1 MATEAEI
8 IASNVLASAIEYKR
22 LYDTTKKN
30 EYKVK
35 EQRLRRIAENIKLI
49 VSSTSTGAVTSFNGR
64 TGAVVLLASDVTGA
78 LGYTPLSAEADTL
91 NSVTTR
97 GNTTANAI
105 DIGGALSDYYRLD
118 TAATPT
124 PVQGMM
130 FWDSDRSTVDVQLD
144 SDVSAKLG
152 QDNFWYVKNQSGA
165 TIPKGKAVMSVGT
178 LGSSGRILIDEMVAD
193 GSVSAKYLLGITAE
207 DIANGADGF
216 VINIGKLKQVNT
228 LAFTAGSVLYC
239 DATTPGNLTATAPSS
254 PNLALPIAFVVHSAA
269 NGILAIRINTLDE
282 NSLGGGG
289 GGSVAGANTQI
300 QFNDGGVFGADA
312 DFTWNKT
319 TNVLTVAGSA
329 AFMDVSQTASF
340 SVGYK
345 IGSKWVTRYHSTLN
359 NFIFGSDSATYPSIT
374 TAFNNFFAGNN
385 SIGNSMTSANY
396 NIAIGFDN
404 TNNEPLRNLTTGNA
418 NVALGRGALRGTT
431 SGFASIGIGEFAL
444 YSMTTTGDNI
454 GIGYYAFRTYTRTGG
469 IAIGTYAFENFA
481 GNGSEDDYSIAIGYT
496 AGRNVS
502 NGNHVLI
509 GYLAARDMSAATA
522 AGATVVGYV
531 AGYGL
536 RTSIDDTALGHRAM
550 GWFNSLQT
558 TSGNVAVGAYAMQL
572 APWSRYMVAVGYQAG
587 YQNGV
592 ATASGQNDGSVYV
605 GYQAGYSNLGNY
617 NVFLGYQAGFSETTA
632 SNTFILANGSA
643 ATTQILRGSFTDKW
657 IRVQDTLRF
666 TARTSNPSVS
676 EAGHIYYNST
686 AGKHK
691 WYDGSNTLVLSADLI
706 KPVSIWSPTAT
717 DKVTLYKTDKAI
729 TIRKLFDVVVGS
741 GSPSVTWQIK
751 YATARDSA
759 TPTNLFSLARTTT
772 STSGAN
778 TTTFA
783 SPSIPAGSYIW
794 LELSA
799 VSGTVDEFNISF
811 LVTED

>member
-49 VSSTSTGAVTSFNGR
+49 VASTSTSAVSSFNGR
-64 TGAVVLLASDVTGA
+64 TGAITLLSSDVTGA
-78 LGYTPLSAEADTL
+78 LGYTPLSAEVDTL

-97 GNTTANAI
+97 GNVTTNTI

-130 FWDSDRSTVDVQLD
+130 FWDTDRSTVDVQLD
-144 SDVSAKLG
+144 TDVSAKLG

-165 TIPKGKAVMSVGT
+165 TISKGKVVMAVGT
-178 LGSSGRILIDEMVAD
+178 LGSSGRILIDLMVAD
-193 GSVSAKYLLGITAE
+193 GSVSAKYLLGIAAE
-207 DIANGADGF
+207 DIADGADGF

-239 DATTPGNLTATAPSS
+239 DATTPGDLTATAPSS
-254 PNLALPIAFVVHSAA
+254 PNLALPVAFVVHSDA

-289 GGSVAGANTQI
+289 GGSVAGLDTQI
-300 QFNDGGVFGADA
+300 QFNDLGAFGADA

-319 TNVLTVAGSA
+319 TNVLSVGGTTAFVNVTQTGSFA
-329 AFMDVSQTASF
+329 
-340 SVGYK
+340 VGYK
-345 IGSKWVTRYHSTLN
+345 IGSKWVTRYNSTLN
-359 NFIFGSDSATYPSIT
+359 NFIFGSDGATYASVT
-374 TAFNNFFAGNN
+374 TANNNFFAGNN
-385 SIGNSMTSANY
+385 AIALGLTSGFN

-404 TNNEPLRNLTTGNA
+404 SNNEPLRNLTSGNA
-418 NVALGRGALRGTT
+418 NIALSRGALRGVT
-431 SGFASIGIGEFAL
+431 SGFANVGIGEFAG
-444 YSMTTTGDNI
+444 YTISTTGDNI
-454 GIGYYAFRTYTRTGG
+454 AIGYLALRLSVRTGA
-469 IAIGTYAFENFA
+469 IAIGTSALENFV
-481 GNGSEDDYSIAIGYT
+481 GNGAEDDYSIAIGYT
-496 AGRNVS
+496 AGRQVS
-502 NGNHVLI
+502 NGRHVLI
-509 GYLAARDMSAATA
+509 GYLAGRDMSAATA
-522 AGATVVGYV
+522 DGVTAIGERT
-531 AGYGL
+531 GYGL
-536 RTSIDDTALGHRAM
+536 RTSTYDTAIGGAAM

-558 TSGNVAVGAYAMQL
+558 TTSNVAVGFGAMQL
-572 APWSRYMVAVGYQAG
+572 APWSRYMVAIGYQAG

-605 GYQAGYSNLGNY
+605 GYQSGFSNLGNN
-617 NVFLGYQAGFSETTA
+617 NVFLGHLSGYLETTA

-643 ATTQILRGSFTDKW
+643 VGTQILRGSFTDKW
-657 IRVQDTLRF
+657 VRVQDTLRF

-686 AGKHK
+686 AVKHK
-691 WYDGSNTLVLSADLI
+691 WYDGTSTAALSPDLI
-706 KPVSIWSPTAT
+706 KPVSIWSPTAS
-717 DKVTLYKTDKAI
+717 DKITLYKTDKAI
-729 TIRKLFDVVVGS
+729 TIKKLFDVVVGT

-751 YATARDSA
+751 YATTRDSA
-759 TPTNLFSLARTTT
+759 TPTNLFSVARTTT
-772 STSGAN
+772 STAGAS

-783 SPSIPAGSYIW
+783 SASIPAGSYIW